1 LIAGLSQGV
10 LVVEAALKSGSL
22 ITADMALSQGKE
34 VFAVPGSIHSVL
46 SRGCHALLRQG
57 AKLVENAQDVL
68 EELPV
73 YVSSAQ
79 AHQVMPAKT
88 AAVTDSHQQELLKA
102 LGHDPQSL
110 EMLLLD
116 SGLVLEDALVAMQ
129 ALLDAGRVA
138 QMPGGLY
145 QQLC

>member
-1 LIAGLSQGV
+1 
-10 LVVEAALKSGSL
+10 
-22 ITADMALSQGKE
+22 MALSQGKE

-57 AKLVENAQDVL
+57 AKLVESAQDVL

-73 YVSSAQ
+73 YVSSSQAQ
-79 AHQVMPAKT
+79 PGLPSKT
-88 AAVTDSHQQELLKA
+88 TPVTDNLQQDLLKA

-110 EMLLLD
+110 EMLLL
-116 SGLVLEDALVAMQ
+116 SSSLSLEDALLAMQ
-129 ALLDAGRVA
+129 ALLDTGRVV

-145 QQLC
+145 QQVC